1 MDNDM
6 DLNGFKSSSCIIFD
20 KKRCSLLIS
29 NLKFFF
35 IIISDKMREIL
46 LLTLI
51 LNCVLLSRAEQI
63 KEEENVL
70 ILNKDNI
77 DGDYTVQQISISVYM
92 FFSVL

>member
-1 MDNDM
+1 
-6 DLNGFKSSSCIIFD
+6 
-20 KKRCSLLIS
+20 
-29 NLKFFF
+29 
-35 IIISDKMREIL
+35 MREIL

-77 DGDYTVQQISISVYM
+77 DGDYTVQQIISSVYM
-92 FFSVL
+92 FFSVLQ

>member
-1 MDNDM
+1 MVSN
-6 DLNGFKSSSCIIFD
+6 LLLELYLTN
-20 KKRCSLLIS
+20 KRCSLLIS

-46 LLTLI
+46 VLTLI

-77 DGDYTVQQISISVYM
+77 DGDYTV
-92 FFSVL
+92 

>member
-1 MDNDM
+1 
-6 DLNGFKSSSCIIFD
+6 
-20 KKRCSLLIS
+20 
-29 NLKFFF
+29 
-35 IIISDKMREIL
+35 MREIL

-77 DGDYTVQQISISVYM
+77 DGDYTV
-92 FFSVL
+92 

>member
-1 MDNDM
+1 MV
-6 DLNGFKSSSCIIFD
+6 LNLLLELYLTT

-77 DGDYTVQQISISVYM
+77 DGDYTV
-92 FFSVL
+92 